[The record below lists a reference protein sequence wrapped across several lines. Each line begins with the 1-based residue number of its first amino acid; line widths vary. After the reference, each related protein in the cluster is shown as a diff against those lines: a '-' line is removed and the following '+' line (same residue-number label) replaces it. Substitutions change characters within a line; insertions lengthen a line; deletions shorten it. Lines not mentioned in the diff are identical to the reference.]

1 MRFKLDETL
10 GTRGRD
16 LISGAGHDVA
26 TVPEQSLTSALDEKI
41 FEVCAAEDRALVTL
55 DLDFANPFRFPP
67 ASSAGIAVLRLSLSP
82 DLGEIEALVV
92 VLIRAI
98 DSGEELHGR
107 LWIVESERIRVYE
120 PES

>member
-55 DLDFANPFRFPP
+55 DLDFAPD
-67 ASSAGIAVLRLSLSP
+67 GSLSGP
-82 DLGEIEALVV
+82 PQVANISADPLFQIAAESARRAAIGCQPYNLPVEDYDQWQSVRFNFDPREMLG
-92 VLIRAI
+92 
-98 DSGEELHGR
+98 G
-107 LWIVESERIRVYE
+107 
-120 PES
+120 